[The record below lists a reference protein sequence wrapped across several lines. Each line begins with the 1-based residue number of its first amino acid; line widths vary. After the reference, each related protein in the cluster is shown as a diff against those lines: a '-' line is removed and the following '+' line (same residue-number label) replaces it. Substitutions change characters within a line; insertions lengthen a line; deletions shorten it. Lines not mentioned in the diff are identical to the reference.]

1 MFKILDYILNSNN
14 NKGNKMQQNK
24 KGVSDSAY
32 QHLQEADTN
41 GDGYVSSEE
50 LKMYL
55 EFKRRELE
63 DADAQRDAMRKMTWF
78 ALWGMLLYP
87 ATIVIAS
94 FLDVDDAATIIGN
107 IAPTYFVAISALV
120 AAFFGAN
127 AYSSAKKTDAAPLPP
142 MQPMPL
148 RPRSEPTPAPEAPTP
163 PIVEDLPADAPTE
176 TINTIE
182 GKPTRKKPNF

>member
-1 MFKILDYILNSNN
+1 
-14 NKGNKMQQNK
+14 MQQNK

-127 AYSSAKKTDAAPLPP
+127 AYSSSKKTDAAPLPP

-148 RPRSEPTPAPEAPTP
+148 RPRSEPTQYEYEPAAPTP
-163 PIVEDLPADAPTE
+163 PSVDDLPADTPSE
-176 TINTIE
+176 VINTIE